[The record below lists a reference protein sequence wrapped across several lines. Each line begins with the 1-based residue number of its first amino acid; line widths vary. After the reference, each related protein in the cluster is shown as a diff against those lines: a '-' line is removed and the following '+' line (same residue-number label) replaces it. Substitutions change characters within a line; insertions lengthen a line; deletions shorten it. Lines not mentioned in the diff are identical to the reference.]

1 MGDVLLE
8 LLLSQAISS
17 ARRYFQQAAQAEL
30 AKQSMEQFRKY
41 MLAVVAQEFTKEIA
55 FNASQY
61 VRSVGAAS
69 LTIET
74 DEGLSDNLEKRFQTA
89 LRDFKDWVDAQP
101 KNSPVVEHLLHKYRV
116 NENTYV
122 GRTVMRPWQVLGA
135 SPRPEPWL
143 NRSGA
148 EKRINDMVNEVALR
162 IFDQAFSNQP

>member
-41 MLAVVAQEFTKEIA
+41 MLSVVAQEFTKEIA

-61 VRSVGAAS
+61 VKSVGAAS
-69 LTIET
+69 LTIEP

-101 KNSPVVEHLLHKYRV
+101 KNSPVVEHLLQKYGV
-116 NENTYV
+116 NEKSYM
-122 GRTVMRPWQVLGA
+122 GRAVMRPWQVLGGSA
-135 SPRPEPWL
+135 RPEPWL
-143 NRSGA
+143 NRSGTDQ
-148 EKRINDMVNEVALR
+148 RVNDMINAVALR
-162 IFDQAFSNQP
+162 IFEENFSNQP